1 MDLRKLFYDTVY
13 RIYNDR
19 LSFESLYGEVLKD
32 LEDREKRRFI
42 NLVNLFFRN
51 FNFLEKFLAEKVE
64 KNIPDQDLKTEILIL
79 CAGIEYF
86 WLDSSTD
93 YSVVNDFVELSKEV
107 LGENKSKYINAI
119 LRKMTSVKMTGE
131 DKNSKQ
137 ALYLSHPQW
146 VTDRLIEEYG
156 KPVTEDL
163 YRFNQTV
170 PSVYVRANSI
180 KNDRDRL
187 AEILRTEGV
196 ETEAV
201 ENFTDF
207 LEIKSGNVV
216 GSKSFEEGRFYI
228 QDPSHSVPVLLLDPQ
243 KNEKILD
250 LCCAPGGKSTYVQE
264 ITGNSARLWLN
275 DISQKKRVII
285 KLNFRRLGHVFE
297 KLSFQ
302 EAQKYQEFVE
312 FERILVDAPC
322 TGSGNF
328 RRHPESRW
336 NKSEEMLTDL
346 TKLQASILKRA
357 AIYVRKGGVIVY
369 STCSVFK
376 EENMDVVNE
385 FLKHDED
392 FEIDPQDFKVL
403 EPFKNP
409 DGSYSVIPGIHGH
422 EGAFAVRLKR
432 VR

>member
-1 MDLRKLFYDTVY
+1 MDLRKLFYNTVY

-32 LEDREKRRFI
+32 LDDRDKRRFI

-51 FNFLEKFLAEKVE
+51 FNFLEKFLADKVE

-86 WLDSSTD
+86 FLDSSTD

-107 LGENKSKYINAI
+107 LGEKKSKFINAI
-119 LRKMTSVKMTGE
+119 LRKMTSVTMTEE
-131 DKNSKQ
+131 DRTSKQ
-137 ALYLSHPQW
+137 ALYRSHPQW
-146 VTDRLIEEYG
+146 VTDKLIEQYG
-156 KPVTEDL
+156 KPVTEDI

-170 PSVYVRANSI
+170 PPLYARANRV
-180 KNDRDRL
+180 KNDRDSL
-187 AEILRTEGV
+187 AEILESEGV
-196 ETEAV
+196 ETAAV
-201 ENFTDF
+201 ENFSDF

-216 GSKSFEEGRFYI
+216 NSKAFEEGRFYI

-250 LCCAPGGKSTYVQE
+250 LCCAPGGKSTYIQE
-264 ITGNSARLWLN
+264 ITGNKTKLYLN

-302 EAQKYQEFVE
+302 EAQKYQEFIE
-312 FERILVDAPC
+312 FDKILIDAPC

-336 NKSEEMLTDL
+336 NKSEEMLSEL
-346 TKLQASILKRA
+346 IKLQTAILKRS
-357 AIYVRKGGVIVY
+357 AIYVRKGGFIVY
-369 STCSVFK
+369 STCSLFQ
-376 EENMDVVNE
+376 EENMDIVKT
-385 FLKHDED
+385 FLEHDED
-392 FEIDPQDFKVL
+392 FEVDTPDIKSLD
-403 EPFKNP
+403 PFKNQ
-409 DGSYSVIPGIHGH
+409 DGSFSVIPGVHGH

-432 VR
+432 KK